1 MKFTLSCLKKYLE
14 TTVPVSEICYKLN
27 NIGLEVEEV
36 FDESAKLAPFSVAQI
51 VSASPHPD
59 STKLQICQVDT
70 GIEKNIQIVCGAKNA
85 RTGLK
90 VAYAPIGSTIPN
102 GGMVIKKAKIAGV
115 ESSGM
120 LCSASEIGLG
130 KDGDGIMEI
139 DEKIAVGTKI
149 NQIFTEGETI
159 VEISVTPNRG
169 DCLGVFG
176 IARDLAASG
185 IGTLKFPEIKEING
199 SFESEI
205 KAEINSKNCEY
216 FSGIQIK
223 NIKNAPSPKWLKD
236 YLESVGSNSI
246 SAIVDITNYA
256 MLQLN
261 QPMHAYDSDRL
272 SGNII
277 VRDALE
283 GENFKSLKDLDYVL
297 SGGELIIEND
307 QNIIGLDIIGLA
319 GIIGGKDSSVLE
331 STTNIFLEAAFFNAE
346 NIATTGR
353 NLNIISDARYRF
365 ERAIDLANVKNAL
378 KFAANLI
385 LEICGGEPSKI
396 VEVGNNKPKKTEINF
411 DLSQIKQLI
420 GIEIPEDFVIKT
432 LQDLGFEVQ
441 KISENILKVQVPTH
455 RKDISIY
462 QDLIEEIIRFYGLDN
477 IKSEAILVDD
487 IKTQKSALDIA
498 RFELSNAGFN
508 ETINYSFI
516 DKKSASLFAELKP
529 ELQLLNPISSQM
541 SQMRPS
547 LLAGILQNISKNQMR
562 SFADLSL
569 FEIGRIFS
577 GSGLNEQKNS
587 VAAVRIGKNK
597 VANHYLDQRDFDVF
611 DLKKDL
617 FDLLETFGF
626 SSQSFGLEDGAPD
639 YYHPHRSKKVKLGRN
654 IVGYFGEIHPLIT
667 KKFDVKGRAIA
678 LEIFIEELPIN
689 LDKKINKK

>member
-272 SGNII
+272 SG
-277 VRDALE
+277 
-283 GENFKSLKDLDYVL
+283 
-297 SGGELIIEND
+297 
-307 QNIIGLDIIGLA
+307 
-319 GIIGGKDSSVLE
+319 
-331 STTNIFLEAAFFNAE
+331 
-346 NIATTGR
+346 
-353 NLNIISDARYRF
+353 
-365 ERAIDLANVKNAL
+365 
-378 KFAANLI
+378 
-385 LEICGGEPSKI
+385 
-396 VEVGNNKPKKTEINF
+396 
-411 DLSQIKQLI
+411 
-420 GIEIPEDFVIKT
+420 
-432 LQDLGFEVQ
+432 
-441 KISENILKVQVPTH
+441 
-455 RKDISIY
+455 
-462 QDLIEEIIRFYGLDN
+462 
-477 IKSEAILVDD
+477 
-487 IKTQKSALDIA
+487 
-498 RFELSNAGFN
+498 
-508 ETINYSFI
+508 
-516 DKKSASLFAELKP
+516 
-529 ELQLLNPISSQM
+529 
-541 SQMRPS
+541 
-547 LLAGILQNISKNQMR
+547 
-562 SFADLSL
+562 
-569 FEIGRIFS
+569 
-577 GSGLNEQKNS
+577 
-587 VAAVRIGKNK
+587 
-597 VANHYLDQRDFDVF
+597 
-611 DLKKDL
+611 
-617 FDLLETFGF
+617 
-626 SSQSFGLEDGAPD
+626 
-639 YYHPHRSKKVKLGRN
+639 
-654 IVGYFGEIHPLIT
+654 
-667 KKFDVKGRAIA
+667 
-678 LEIFIEELPIN
+678 
-689 LDKKINKK
+689 